1 MQQQLFNPL
10 KEIILEISHI
20 QYKVNQLKKMQMATD
35 YSDIKISFKS
45 GSDKFT
51 LIQLDTDL
59 SLVHELRLI
68 IQESIDLYE
77 QQLQELKLNF

>member
-1 MQQQLFNPL
+1 MQQYLFNPL
-10 KEIILEISHI
+10 KEVFLDIQHI
-20 QYKVNQLKKMQMATD
+20 QFKVDQLKKMQMATD

-45 GSDKFT
+45 GNDQFS

-68 IQESIDLYE
+68 IQASIELYE
-77 QQLQELKLNF
+77 QQILDLKLNF